1 MQVKRNDG
9 ETGYEPV
16 DGKTADGKT
25 GDAKAGDGKTGP
37 GSVAFEIVNGDGVA
51 DLVFICDHASNTI
64 PADLDGLGMA
74 SGAAGKHVAWDI
86 GAAALTRRMAG
97 RFRVP
102 ATLSAVSRLV
112 IDCNRYLDDPAAI
125 LTHSDDV
132 EVPGN
137 AHVTPDEAHRR
148 AARFFHPYHDAIDG
162 LLTRLVGL
170 GRVPVLVSVHS
181 CTDMMEGM
189 QRPWHVGVLWNKDYR
204 VAGPLIEV
212 LKRSGD
218 IVVGD
223 NQPYSAALIP
233 CYTTEVHALKR
244 GLPYVIL
251 EVRQDLI
258 ADEDGVARWA
268 GILGDALAEVLHD
281 RSIYR
286 IVHS

>member
-1 MQVKRNDG
+1 MQG
-9 ETGYEPV
+9 ETERRAQPV
-16 DGKTADGKT
+16 GPETADS
-25 GDAKAGDGKTGP
+25 GDVP
-37 GSVAFEIVNGDGVA
+37 PFEVINGEVSA
-51 DLVFICDHASNTI
+51 DLVFICDHASKVI
-64 PADLDGLGMA
+64 PPDLDGLGLA
-74 SGAAGKHVAWDI
+74 PGDDEKHVAWDI
-86 GAAALTRRMAG
+86 GAGALTRLLAN

-102 ATLSAVSRLV
+102 AVLSGVSRLV
-112 IDCNRYLDDPAAI
+112 IDCNRYLDDPASI

-132 EVPGN
+132 AVPGN
-137 AHVTPDEAHRR
+137 AHVTPEEAQRR

-162 LLTRLVGL
+162 LLTRLIGL
-170 GRVPVLVSVHS
+170 GRVPVLVSIHS

-189 QRPWHVGVLWNKDYR
+189 QRPWHVGVLWNRDYR
-204 VAGPLIEV
+204 VAGPMLEI
-212 LKRSGD
+212 LKRRDG

-258 ADEDGVARWA
+258 GDGDGVAQWGA
-268 GILGDALAEVLHD
+268 ILGDALAEVLQD

-286 IVHS
+286 IVRF